1 MVQEFNNTVNIPPPL
16 PFPPNSPNPS
26 MSSKSNCEDEEKWR
40 HLMGNHHELC
50 DLEKCLGK
58 RINGLFICQFSN
70 IPGHLYSQYLR
81 HRRRQGAYKTKP
93 CRNFY
98 GPNRFCPTGDLCSF
112 FHEMD
117 EKRELLHQPTTTNFV
132 MNNDRDNTD
141 PSMHPFAFE
150 SIKEEH
156 ASVMF
161 GNNNEQQ
168 QQTLNNLIL
177 LVTETYQRMCK
188 QVISSDDYLLSM
200 KNAHQM
206 QQKSKHWPFNLPLV
220 TADRMV
226 FERNCA
232 AAYQTKKKDPCWEDC
247 STTTESSR
255 SLSPTAP
262 PVIRK
267 LVTYTLP
274 LDSVDGAESPRI
286 SNRFQSHQ
294 SGAEFAKSFHPFG
307 ESYPFKNLTKGNPSG
322 TESSGT
328 VEILT
333 EIDAQFHGRIT
344 SRGKYQNGVFNRA
357 LLLFIIFLVYI
368 ILLHQAILDSIHFF
382 VPDDM
387 KRQLEPMEHHQGRMS
402 SGTKRY
408 RTDGYNDALA
418 EGKFELRLLIP
429 TKSAGAVIGKG
440 GESIKS
446 LRAKY
451 DAIVTVPDRSTP
463 ERILTI
469 VCAQEKLADCFSEIL
484 EKLAEDQGRDDVD
497 IRVIVHQSHAGAIIG
512 KQGSKIKELR
522 ELMQAQIKVFQECA
536 PQSTD
541 RVVLITTQQTKMPD
555 AIKHLMEFM
564 REVPIKGPTKPYDPS
579 SHDPRIVQCYGGFS
593 GPMPPPPMGGPPMG
607 GMHGGGGFGPRGP
620 PGVPAGMG
628 MPGGFMQ
635 EQVTTTQ
642 VTIPNELGGTIIGKG
657 GDRINRIRAESG
669 ARIEIGNAYG
679 NEERIITITGTPHQI
694 QSAQYLLQQSVRT
707 SEAGRRYLREQC

>member
-1 MVQEFNNTVNIPPPL
+1 MQIHVKTLTIGRTITLEVEASETIMDVKVKIMQKTRIPP
-16 PFPPNSPNPS
+16 
-26 MSSKSNCEDEEKWR
+26 
-40 HLMGNHHELC
+40 
-50 DLEKCLGK
+50 
-58 RINGLFICQFSN
+58 
-70 IPGHLYSQYLR
+70 
-81 HRRRQGAYKTKP
+81 
-93 CRNFY
+93 
-98 GPNRFCPTGDLCSF
+98 
-112 FHEMD
+112 
-117 EKRELLHQPTTTNFV
+117 
-132 MNNDRDNTD
+132 
-141 PSMHPFAFE
+141 
-150 SIKEEH
+150 
-156 ASVMF
+156 
-161 GNNNEQQ
+161 
-168 QQTLNNLIL
+168 
-177 LVTETYQRMCK
+177 
-188 QVISSDDYLLSM
+188 
-200 KNAHQM
+200 
-206 QQKSKHWPFNLPLV
+206 
-220 TADRMV
+220 
-226 FERNCA
+226 
-232 AAYQTKKKDPCWEDC
+232 
-247 STTTESSR
+247 
-255 SLSPTAP
+255 
-262 PVIRK
+262 IR
-267 LVTYTLP
+267 
-274 LDSVDGAESPRI
+274 
-286 SNRFQSHQ
+286 
-294 SGAEFAKSFHPFG
+294 
-307 ESYPFKNLTKGNPSG
+307 
-322 TESSGT
+322 
-328 VEILT
+328 
-333 EIDAQFHGRIT
+333 
-344 SRGKYQNGVFNRA
+344 
-357 LLLFIIFLVYI
+357 LLFPAAQRYT
-368 ILLHQAILDSIHFF
+368 ILDSIQFF

-387 KRQLEPMEHHQGRMS
+387 KRQFEPMEQHQGRMS

-408 RTDGYNDALA
+408 RADGYNDALA

-463 ERILTI
+463 ERVLTI
-469 VCAQEKLADCFSEIL
+469 VCAQEKLADCFAEIL
-484 EKLAEDQGRDDVD
+484 EKLTEDQGRDDVD
-497 IRVIVHQSHAGAIIG
+497 VRVIVHQSHAGAIIG

-522 ELMQAQIKVFQECA
+522 ELMQAHIKVFQECA

-541 RVVLITTQQTKMPD
+541 RVVLITTQQSKMPD

-607 GMHGGGGFGPRGP
+607 MHGGGGGGYAGFGPRGGP
-620 PGVPAGMG
+620 PMPGGMG